1 MFVRSTQLD
10 QLKEAISDS
19 TIKVVYGVR
28 RAGKTTLLEQF
39 RSYLKR
45 QGVPSSRIL
54 IYDFDHPANAQRD
67 PAQLFQHI
75 KKRLTK
81 NQVSYLF
88 LDELEVVPNYQSL
101 VQQLCRLP
109 QIDLYI
115 ASSAISIQTLAR
127 QFPCR
132 MIYLGP
138 LRFQEFLAY
147 HQLSASLSSLYHYL
161 NTGGFP
167 FAQEIRNFAA
177 ARSYFEGVIN
187 TIILNGFSRRSTL
200 CNAGLVQQL
209 ALFLADHSGEST
221 NVSRVVTSLQDGSVS
236 VSNKTL
242 AAYLDFLQQG
252 FLFSPCQELNLK
264 TGTTKP
270 TNAQY
275 FPVDPYLRAILVN
288 KQNALSEKNLAIVVF
303 NELRSRGY
311 QVFTSYKERPVTFVG
326 IRDQQRHYFQF
337 NFSLLTDAAY
347 QKTTADLR
355 HLPADGPRT
364 LILAKPG
371 DHRQPAADRFQTVSL
386 VDWLI
391 AE

>member
-1 MFVRSTQLD
+1 MFVRPKQLD
-10 QLKEAISDS
+10 QLENSISDS

-28 RAGKTTLLEQF
+28 CGGKTTLLEQF

-45 QGVPSSRIL
+45 QGVPSTRIL
-54 IYDFDHPANAQRD
+54 IYDFDHPASAQLD
-67 PAQLFQHI
+67 PALLFQQI
-75 KKRLTK
+75 KKKLTRD
-81 NQVSYLF
+81 QVTYLF
-88 LDELEVVPNYQSL
+88 LDELEVVPNYQLL
-101 VQQLCRLP
+101 VQKINCLAQV
-109 QIDLYI
+109 DLYI
-115 ASSAISIQTLAR
+115 TSSAVSIQKLAG

-138 LRFQEFLAY
+138 LRFQEFIDY
-147 HQLSASLSSLYHYL
+147 HRLSANLSSLYHYL

-167 FAQEIRNFAA
+167 FAQEIRNFTA
-177 ARSYFEGVIN
+177 ARNYFEGVIN
-187 TIILNGFSRRSTL
+187 TIILNGFSRRNTL

-209 ALFLADHSGEST
+209 ALFLADHPGELT
-221 NVSRVVTSLQDGSVS
+221 NVSRVVNSLQDGSIS

-252 FLFSPCQELNLK
+252 FLFAPCQEINLK
-264 TGTTKP
+264 TGAAKP

-275 FPVDPYLRAILVN
+275 FPVDPSLRSILVN

-311 QVFTSYKERPVTFVG
+311 QVFTSCKSHPVTFVG
-326 IRDQQRHYFQF
+326 IRNCQRHYFQF

-347 QKTTADLR
+347 QKTVANLH

-371 DHRQPAADRFQTVSL
+371 DHQFSTDDRFQTVSL
-386 VDWLI
+386 VDWLMMG
-391 AE
+391 